1 MLPESVFPGY
11 LVAGGEGGDLDLEVL
26 LHEDLGVRVLL
37 GEEALGCAGAGA
49 VPGVPV
55 QHQAPGPE
63 DAAPGHRVPLPDNR
77 HESSSLNQD
86 RLRGSSEKKEGLE
99 AIQVSQNQTKED
111 KTLFEMEQD
120 ESIDDRMEQNKTP
133 CPPW

>member
-37 GEEALGCAGAGA
+37 GEEALGWAGAGA
-49 VPGVPV
+49 VPRVPV

-86 RLRGSSEKKEGLE
+86 RLRGSSEKEGLK

-111 KTLFEMEQD
+111 KTLFEMDQEP
-120 ESIDDRMEQNKTP
+120 R
-133 CPPW
+133 

>member
-1 MLPESVFPGY
+1 MLPESVFPGN

-26 LHEDLGVRVLL
+26 LHEDLGVCVLL

-49 VPGVPV
+49 VPCVPV
-55 QHQAPGPE
+55 HHQAPGSE
-63 DAAPGHRVPLPDNR
+63 DAASGHRVPLPDNR

-86 RLRGSSEKKEGLE
+86 RLRGLSEKEGLK

-111 KTLFEMEQD
+111 KTLFKMDQD
-120 ESIDDRMEQNKTP
+120 ESINNRMEQNKTP

>member
-37 GEEALGCAGAGA
+37 GEEALGWAGAGA

-77 HESSSLNQD
+77 HESSI
-86 RLRGSSEKKEGLE
+86 KTVKLE
-99 AIQVSQNQTKED
+99 S
-111 KTLFEMEQD
+111 
-120 ESIDDRMEQNKTP
+120 R
-133 CPPW
+133 